1 VTTRI
6 AQQRCNRHGA
16 EGFVPYTRK
25 VAQAEKSPTTDD
37 ADNGGTSAFS
47 EALDFVVPQSN
58 EADDFTFD
66 ETTLGQS
73 NSVFADAQVLAA
85 PVAVPVPY
93 AAPAPMTAAP
103 PQMVPASRVVTSDD
117 LTSRERRHRVRL
129 QARKVRRIIRHI
141 EPWSVFK
148 ISLIFYICMWII
160 MVLAGVLLWSVAVS
174 SGVIESAESFIATLV
189 GSEEGDFL
197 IEGEQ
202 IFTSYALGALVLA
215 IAGMA
220 FNVLLCVLFN
230 LISDLTGG
238 IRMTVIEEESA
249 RFRPP
254 RRRRR

>member
-1 VTTRI
+1 
-6 AQQRCNRHGA
+6 
-16 EGFVPYTRK
+16 
-25 VAQAEKSPTTDD
+25 VAQAEKSPTDD
-37 ADNGGTSAFS
+37 ALNGGTSAFS

-58 EADDFTFD
+58 ESEDFTFD
-66 ETTLGQS
+66 ETSLGQS
-73 NSVFADAQVLAA
+73 NSVFADAQVVAA
-85 PVAVPVPY
+85 PVPVPVPY
-93 AAPAPMTAAP
+93 AAPAPMTAAQ

-117 LTSRERRHRVRL
+117 LTNRERRHRVRL

-148 ISLIFYICMWII
+148 ISLIFYACMWII

-202 IFTSYALGALVLA
+202 IFTSYALGGLVLG
-215 IAGMA
+215 IAGVA
-220 FNVLLCVLFN
+220 FNVLLCVMFN

-238 IRMTVIEEESA
+238 IRMTVVEEESA